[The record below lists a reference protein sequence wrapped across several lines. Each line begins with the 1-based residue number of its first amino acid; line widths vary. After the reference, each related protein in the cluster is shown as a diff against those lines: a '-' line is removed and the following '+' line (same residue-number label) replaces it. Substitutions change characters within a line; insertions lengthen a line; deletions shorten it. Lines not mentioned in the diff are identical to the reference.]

1 MTMLSF
7 GGTMNAIYLF
17 YPTATVVGILA
28 HLAFSRRERTAEY
41 VWGVILTY
49 ALFFNVGLTGL
60 MGFFAHTFRATETAA
75 LIGWPAGS
83 PFQFEVACAN
93 LAFGLLGVL
102 CISLR
107 GTFRL
112 ATIVGYSVFLVGAAF
127 GHIQQMRTSN
137 NFAPGNA
144 GAPLFAD
151 IATPIVLLTIWVV
164 HYVVKRKTEGFAK
177 EPYEKICR

>member
-1 MTMLSF
+1 MTPNAI
-7 GGTMNAIYLF
+7 GGTMNAICLF
-17 YPTATVVGILA
+17 APAATVVFILG

-49 ALFFNVGLTGL
+49 ALFFNVGLSGL
-60 MGFFAHTFRATETAA
+60 MGFFAHAFRPAETAA
-75 LIGWPAGS
+75 LIGWPAGN

-93 LAFGLLGVL
+93 LAFGALGVL

-127 GHIQQMRTSN
+127 GHIQQMRLQN

-144 GAPLFAD
+144 GAPLFID

-164 HYVVKRKTEGFAK
+164 HYVVSRKPDRFPK
-177 EPYEKICR
+177 DPYETICR